1 LIGIGKELAKQHLA
15 KPKTTVIVTVRSPK
29 DVSALQNSE
38 FAVADGSKLIVVT
51 YDSSQPETAKS
62 FVSELER
69 KHDISSIDTVIGNAG
84 IGSGWVSVAE
94 SNVAEAIQH
103 LNINAAGPLG
113 SYLAVRPLLL
123 KASEPR
129 FVVISSELGS
139 IGMQAERKI
148 PDCVYGMSKAAVNFL
163 VNKIHNEEEKLIA
176 FPIHP
181 G

>member
-1 LIGIGKELAKQHLA
+1 M
-15 KPKTTVIVTVRSPK
+15 
-29 DVSALQNSE
+29 SA
-38 FAVADGSKLIVVT
+38 I
-51 YDSSQPETAKS
+51 DS
-62 FVSELER
+62 
-69 KHDISSIDTVIGNAG
+69 VIGNAG

-113 SYLAVRPLLL
+113 LYLAVRPLLL

-139 IGMQAERKI
+139 ISMQAERKI
-148 PDCVYGMSKAAVNFL
+148 PDAVYGMSKAAVNFL